1 MPARLA
7 CSVIVGVIVLSGSVP
22 KARPPQSGF
31 LDRVARIQGVDRP
44 YKVYVPEGYTP
55 DTRWPVI
62 LFLHGAGERGADG
75 VLHTKIGLGRAI
87 REAPSRYPAI
97 VVFPQVPLDTTW
109 VGEQGRVA
117 MAALEKTL
125 HEFSTDRD
133 RVYLTGLSMGGQGAW
148 SLAYAHSDQFA
159 AAVVVCGFIG
169 IGSGA
174 FATFMPA
181 EVTDPPAALATRI
194 RRLPVWVYHGD
205 ADRSVPVEQSRTV
218 VASLKAAGADVRYTE
233 LPGVGHNSW
242 DAAFGS
248 PQVAAWLFKQRRK
261 PAG

>member
-1 MPARLA
+1 MFPRLA
-7 CSVIVGVIVLSGSVP
+7 CGLLAGVIALVGTVSS
-22 KARPPQSGF
+22 ARTPQNGF
-31 LDRVARIQGVDRP
+31 LDRTARIQGVDHP
-44 YKVYVPEGYTP
+44 YKVYVPAAYTP
-55 DTRWPVI
+55 DSRWPVI

-75 VLHTKIGLGRAI
+75 VAQTKVGLGRAI
-87 REAPSRYPAI
+87 REFPSRYRAI
-97 VVFPQVPLDTTW
+97 VVFPQAPPDTTW

-148 SLAYAHSDQFA
+148 ALAYSHSDQFA
-159 AAVVVCGFIG
+159 AAIVVCGFIG

-181 EVTDPPAALATRI
+181 DVTDPPAALATRV
-194 RRLPVWVYHGD
+194 RRIPVWLYHGD
-205 ADRSVPVEQSRTV
+205 ADRSVPVEQSRTIA
-218 VASLKAAGADVRYTE
+218 ASLKAAGADVRYTE

-261 PAG
+261 P